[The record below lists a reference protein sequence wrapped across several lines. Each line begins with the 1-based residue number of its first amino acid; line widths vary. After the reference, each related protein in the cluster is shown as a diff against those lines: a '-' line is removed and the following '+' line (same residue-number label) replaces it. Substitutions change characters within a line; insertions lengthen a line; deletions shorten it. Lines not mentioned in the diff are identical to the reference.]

1 MVLSRMSKT
10 AKGQVH
16 VNTAQRI
23 GSHKIIFQS
32 LQFQK
37 CATRS
42 QLLVLQFAR
51 SLVVTSCLKQ
61 YSVVRFFL
69 SPSCRFSGVFL
80 LKDFLKTLSVSL
92 WSLNNRMKGNEFKK
106 NCVIDAKHD
115 ATHVSPSI
123 ISLAAVLSPVPSR
136 FFPQGA
142 LRDKTKNGCKRDQQH
157 RRQVSFRVIAA
168 RPPFQKPSHQ
178 VLKFEDDNFT

>member
-1 MVLSRMSKT
+1 MSKT

-16 VNTAQRI
+16 ANTAQRI
-23 GSHKIIFQS
+23 DSHKIIFQS

-37 CATRS
+37 CAARS

-51 SLVVTSCLKQ
+51 SLVVTSCLKR
-61 YSVVRFFL
+61 YSVVIFFL

-106 NCVIDAKHD
+106 HCVIDARHD

-123 ISLAAVLSPVPSR
+123 ISLAAAPLEVPSR
-136 FFPQGA
+136 QDPSHRERCVTR
-142 LRDKTKNGCKRDQQH
+142 LRT
-157 RRQVSFRVIAA
+157 AA
-168 RPPFQKPSHQ
+168 RETSGIDGRLLQRALLSRSQAIKC
-178 VLKFEDDNFT
+178 

>member
-16 VNTAQRI
+16 TNTAQRI

-61 YSVVRFFL
+61 YGVVIFL
-69 SPSCRFSGVFL
+69 RSPSCRFSRVFL

-92 WSLNNRMKGNEFKK
+92 WSLNNKMKGNEFKK
-106 NCVIDAKHD
+106 NCVIDARHN

-123 ISLAAVLSPVPSR
+123 LAAVLSPVTSK
-136 FFPQGA
+136 FFPQGG
-142 LRDKTKNGCKRDQQH
+142 LCDKTKNGCKRDQRH

-168 RPPFQKPSHQ
+168 RPPFQKPSHR
-178 VLKFEDDNFT
+178 VLKFEDNNFT